1 MRKSALVA
9 FGLVVT
15 LIVALGLVVLSTASE
30 ANGVRLHQ
38 DAYFFVKRQFAYLGV
53 GIFIAVLAALFDYHK
68 WREYPI
74 LTWGFFAVVCVL
86 LLMVFPQLG
95 GRAINGSYRWINLG
109 FINIQPSEFAKL
121 ASVIVLSVWLD
132 RVGWRVE
139 KFTRGALVSVLLLA
153 CLVVPVVLEP
163 DFGSTMVIALAG
175 GLVMVMAGIR
185 FLHMLPFAA
194 LGCVGFLGLVLTN
207 ANRMARIASFFGKKI
222 AVGVEVADA
231 AAVRAT
237 HQATQALV
245 AIGNGGLSGVG
256 LNQSMQKHYY
266 LPEAHTDFIFAIGAE
281 EMGLGFSVLVLCLFI
296 AFFALSVYIAR
307 KAADRFGRLL
317 VMGMSFI
324 IFFQAI
330 FNIGVVCKAL
340 PTKGMALPF
349 FSYGGT
355 NMMSAFFA
363 IGTIISVG
371 LHASNDRKRKAF
383 HG

>member
-86 LLMVFPQLG
+86 LLLVFPQLG